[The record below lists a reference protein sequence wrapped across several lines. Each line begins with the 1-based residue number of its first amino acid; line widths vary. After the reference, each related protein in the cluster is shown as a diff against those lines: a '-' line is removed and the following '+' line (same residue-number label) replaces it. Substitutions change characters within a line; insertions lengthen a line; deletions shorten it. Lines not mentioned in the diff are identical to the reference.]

1 MAKPKLPPAK
11 DWQARNIE
19 DWNSHTFFAYLQHAH
34 RERRGIDYFAAKGI
48 KVDLTLIK
56 RTFDEHGKEITKRFI
71 DKCLK
76 EYKGSPQYMVCTF
89 WFMHTFMKAQ
99 IMPQLQI
106 EQQRA
111 QDIADEE
118 DYEELQF

>member
-1 MAKPKLPPAK
+1 
-11 DWQARNIE
+11 
-19 DWNSHTFFAYLQHAH
+19 
-34 RERRGIDYFAAKGI
+34 GIDYFAAKGI

-111 QDIADEE
+111 QDMTQE
-118 DYEELQF
+118 D